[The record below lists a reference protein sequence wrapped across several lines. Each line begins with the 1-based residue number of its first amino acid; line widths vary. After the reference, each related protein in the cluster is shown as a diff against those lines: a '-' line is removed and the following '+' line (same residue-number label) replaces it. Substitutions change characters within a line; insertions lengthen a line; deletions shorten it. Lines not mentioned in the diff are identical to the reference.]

1 MIQSFTITNYL
12 GDSIKLELRRP
23 ENSGFLV
30 KSVTGLGP
38 VQANISTTEMATNDG
53 SSFNSARLN
62 QRNIV
67 FQFVFLDT
75 IHGESIEDLR
85 QKSYK
90 YFPLKKKLEVIVE
103 ADNRCAKIEGYV
115 ESNEPDIFSSQ
126 EGTQISII
134 CPDPYFYSAG
144 ENNTNVTV
152 FNTVEPMLEFPFA
165 NESTT
170 SALLEM
176 GVIKN
181 QTEQLIVYSGDSE
194 IGLTIT
200 IHAIGKASNISI
212 YNINT
217 RETMRIDTN
226 KLETLTGSG
235 IVAGDE
241 IIICTVKGEKSIIL
255 IRDGKTTNILNCLDK
270 NADWLK
276 ISKGDNIFAYTA
288 ESGSDNLQ
296 FKIENRIA
304 YEGL

>member
-67 FQFVFLDT
+67 FQFVFVDT

-90 YFPLKKKLEVIVE
+90 YFPLKKKLGVIVE

-165 NESTT
+165 NESIT

-226 KLETLTGSG
+226 KLETLTGLG

-270 NADWLK
+270 NADWIK
-276 ISKGDNIFAYTA
+276 ISKGDNIFVYTA